1 MKNPAAPHRAPL
13 LPLDLWTRDSALL
26 RSVPLEL
33 AGWLVDPG
41 LLTDRIRVQSGAP
54 HGLSIVDERL
64 GFLGAEQRTLLE
76 APVASCFVREVE
88 LLAGRHPW
96 IFAQTLVPDR
106 TLELHPWLA
115 ELGRTPL
122 GEMLGGVAGLERG
135 PFEFATLPPQHP
147 LAARALRTRPG
158 APDVLWARRS
168 WFALG
173 GRRLLVQEVFLPEFG
188 RC

>member
-1 MKNPAAPHRAPL
+1 MNSAAPHRAQL

-26 RSVPLEL
+26 RRAQPGV

-41 LLTDRIRVQSGAP
+41 LLTDRIRVESGAP
-54 HGLSIVDERL
+54 HGLSIVDERV
-64 GFLGAEQRTLLE
+64 GFLSAEQRALLE

-96 IFAQTLVPDR
+96 VFAQTLVPDH

-115 ELGRTPL
+115 ELGRTAL

-147 LAARALRTRPG
+147 LAARALRARSG

-173 GRRLLVQEVFLPEFG
+173 GRRLLVQEVLLPELG